1 MAQAFFGG
9 VHPHDMK
16 AATNEKAIEQLAPPA
31 QVVIPMSMHF
41 GAPCTPLVKVGDHV
55 EAGQT
60 LGIIEAMKLLN
71 EIEAETSGTIKE
83 ICVENAQPVEFGQPL
98 FIIG

>member
-31 QVVIPMSMHF
+31 EVVIPMSMHF
-41 GAPCTPLVKVGDHV
+41 GAPCTPVVKVGDHV
-55 EAGQT
+55 K
-60 LGIIEAMKLLN
+60 ICLLY
-71 EIEAETSGTIKE
+71 TSWEPPAVRRG
-83 ICVENAQPVEFGQPL
+83 A
-98 FIIG
+98 